1 MKGVV
6 MRAAA
11 ANTQTRLVTGRVAGC
26 ASARTNAMRRNCGA
40 TASVFTSGEFN
51 SLETSALSL
60 SIDRSRTAAKCEG
73 GGTEE
78 RRGKTSHFAAPR
90 TLPSLAVR
98 RPECCLRA
106 LFPLAT
112 PPSRV
117 ARVVRKREREATMTS
132 ARPVALSFL
141 LTDSHFSSRAGAGL
155 SCARRVVGAQTKS
168 RGGALIVEA
177 NAKRCLGSTT
187 GGTNRHRKRTSGF
200 RIRKRSAT
208 GSKVLKNRRKKG
220 RKQIAPASK
229 HSGKK

>member
-1 MKGVV
+1 MMKGVV

-60 SIDRSRTAAKCEG
+60 SLSLSLSIDRERQRSAEEVGRKRG
-73 GGTEE
+73 EE
-78 RRGKTSHFAAPR
+78 RDLPSAAPR

-117 ARVVRKREREATMTS
+117 ARERERPR
-132 ARPVALSFL
+132 RPLFVLSFL